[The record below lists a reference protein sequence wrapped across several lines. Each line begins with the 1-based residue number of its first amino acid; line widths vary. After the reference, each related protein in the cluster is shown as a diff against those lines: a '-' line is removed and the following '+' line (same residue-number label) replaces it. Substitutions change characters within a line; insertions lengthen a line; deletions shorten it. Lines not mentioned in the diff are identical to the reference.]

1 MNSQSRVNRRRFFL
15 AFAGLAGL
23 GGVLANTLS
32 RTERKKNEAGIP
44 EKEADGYRLSPHI
57 KKYYSKARI

>member
-15 AFAGLAGL
+15 TFAGLAGL
-23 GGVLANTLS
+23 GGVLVNTLS
-32 RTERKKNEAGIP
+32 RTERKKNDASVP
-44 EKEADGYRLSPHI
+44 KQEADGYRLSPHI